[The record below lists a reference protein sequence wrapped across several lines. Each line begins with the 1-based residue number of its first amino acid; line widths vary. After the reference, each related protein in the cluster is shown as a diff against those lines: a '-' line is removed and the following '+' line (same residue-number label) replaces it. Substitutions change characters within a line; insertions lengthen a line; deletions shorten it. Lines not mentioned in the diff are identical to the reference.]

1 MARFP
6 RRGKGS
12 DKSNEGKISNSVSSS
27 DRNPGRA
34 DEAFIPPAPK
44 PPQPPKAGRT
54 DLNAAQAFQ
63 RQQQMYS
70 STTPKMSRRQQAKLD
85 AMKSPAPQSP
95 SAALGMGMGMGGSSS
110 STPEFEQR
118 EFVRLTRQ
126 EIDKLAMNSVRDEYA
141 GRKAADL
148 THIHKDD
155 FRAIEDAVPF
165 AQDRFD
171 RWQAEWQG
179 LAQEFALSD
188 MTRMTAEGEQGS
200 KITSYDMTYH
210 KDGKWLVGIHASGDP
225 EKETWHDFSGVFDA
239 VAEKPESK
247 EEMSATFLSGGSRHA
262 VFFGKG
268 DGRIQFS
275 DSLPWR
281 VEAVKDLEEFR
292 GVLAVND
299 EKAVGDRLYVS
310 VLTPYERAL
319 EQVEQREPQEGERHE
334 RVFKEITGRE
344 YSSLSN
350 PAVERPFEVTATDMK
365 VIDNGFDQAPA
376 LGGQVAGEP
385 VLDALPREGRAST
398 AEGLKEQYQWH
409 ANKMFEEGRDLKDI
423 REATGLKPEGAEQTA
438 WEKTDYVYGQ
448 PTALD
453 RLKDLGAG
461 AFAASA
467 SGYTYAMSADG
478 KELLRFDVDGNPAG
492 QKPVED
498 VQAFLHDQRGVE
510 FDQRQEA
517 KEMHAAELVEQ
528 KPEDQPVAE
537 LKGASLQ
544 NDDTAEVKEEME
556 LLGSDEREGK
566 SVENGEHNLLSQN
579 NEIYPEHFGMH
590 FVSGPIRERMDELKH
605 EFDAKS
611 MTTEQW
617 GEAYASS
624 RQDLQQW
631 DGENIEQYLD
641 LHARTELSAVKAD
654 IDLGVRLQDREDDVY
669 AMSPDAK
676 DELEN
681 LGVDLENLE
690 RAVQWR
696 NAEVREAMEENQFVE
711 KDDVARSQFLSEEA
725 EDRRQFDQQQ
735 EPAKELTAEEGRDLV
750 DEDRSIDE
758 EEMIVEAETEEVA
771 ESIDKGEAISPDMEQ
786 PEKASVAQPQLT
798 SEIGANVEI
807 EAKSDL
813 SSEIEDDLIAE
824 FDAGKADYIA
834 KYPDQE
840 IGNELSTEKAVE
852 DDIVVE
858 FDRGKAHYE
867 AEHPEMAEGKVRE
880 VSATE
885 PSQKASAEPEEDL
898 VAEFENA
905 KELKD
910 AKEAEA
916 PEQAV
921 EQEEEED
928 YRRSAG
934 MGF

>member
-12 DKSNEGKISNSVSSS
+12 DKTTDEGKINNSVSARDGKS
-27 DRNPGRA
+27 GHA
-34 DEAFIPPAPK
+34 DEAYIPAAPK

-54 DLNAAQAFQ
+54 DLNAAQGFQ

-70 STTPKMSRRQQAKLD
+70 STTPKMSRRQQAKVD

-95 SAALGMGMGMGGSSS
+95 SAAPGMGMGGSSS

-118 EFVRLTRQ
+118 EFVPLTRQ
-126 EIDKLAMNSVRDEYA
+126 DIDKLAMNSVRDEYA

-179 LAQEFALSD
+179 MAQEFALSD

-200 KITSYDMTYH
+200 KITSHDMTYH
-210 KDGKWLVGIHASGDP
+210 KDGNWLVGIHASGDP
-225 EKETWHDFSGVFDA
+225 EKETWHDFTGVFDA

-247 EEMSATFLSGGSRHA
+247 EEMNATFTSGGSRHA

-292 GVLAVND
+292 GVLAAND

-310 VLTPYERAL
+310 ALTPYERAL

-376 LGGQVAGEP
+376 LAGQVADEP
-385 VLDALPREGRAST
+385 VRDALPREGRATT
-398 AEGLKEQYQWH
+398 AEGIKEQYQWH
-409 ANKMFEEGRDLKDI
+409 ANKMFGEGRDLKDI
-423 REATGLKPEGAEQTA
+423 REETGVKPEGADKTA
-438 WEKTDYVYGQ
+438 WEKTEYVYGQ

-453 RLKDLGAG
+453 RLQELGTG
-461 AFAASA
+461 AFAASE

-478 KELLRFDVDGNPAG
+478 KELLRFDGEGNPAG
-492 QKPVED
+492 AKPVED
-498 VQAFLHDQRGVE
+498 VQAYLHQQRSVE
-510 FDQRQEA
+510 FDQQQKA
-517 KEMHAAELVEQ
+517 KEMHAAELAEQKAEDQVVEQ
-528 KPEDQPVAE
+528 KIAVYKTEEP
-537 LKGASLQ
+537 
-544 NDDTAEVKEEME
+544 AEVVKA
-556 LLGSDEREGK
+556 
-566 SVENGEHNLLSQN
+566 
-579 NEIYPEHFGMH
+579 
-590 FVSGPIRERMDELKH
+590 MDELEDEK
-605 EFDAKS
+605 
-611 MTTEQW
+611 
-617 GEAYASS
+617 
-624 RQDLQQW
+624 
-631 DGENIEQYLD
+631 I
-641 LHARTELSAVKAD
+641 
-654 IDLGVRLQDREDDVY
+654 LGI
-669 AMSPDAK
+669 
-676 DELEN
+676 
-681 LGVDLENLE
+681 
-690 RAVQWR
+690 
-696 NAEVREAMEENQFVE
+696 
-711 KDDVARSQFLSEEA
+711 
-725 EDRRQFDQQQ
+725 
-735 EPAKELTAEEGRDLV
+735 
-750 DEDRSIDE
+750 DEDRQPIYE
-758 EEMIVEAETEEVA
+758 QEPTAENVDA
-771 ESIDKGEAISPDMEQ
+771 AEAISSEMPQ
-786 PEKASVAQPQLT
+786 PEVNAAVLPELSNELSLQEPSTNGQQEQTAFVGKEPTMEVRVADT
-798 SEIGANVEI
+798 KETTVIKSEV
-807 EAKSDL
+807 ST
-813 SSEIEDDLIAE
+813 EIEDDLVAE
-824 FDAGKADYIA
+824 FDAGRADYIA

-840 IGNELSTEKAVE
+840 IGNELSTEKVVE

-858 FDRGKAHYE
+858 FDRGNAHYE
-867 AEHPEMAEGKVRE
+867 ANHPEMAEGKVRE

-885 PSQKASAEPEEDL
+885 PSQKASDEPEEDL

-928 YRRSAG
+928 YRLAVG
-934 MGF
+934 MSL